1 MAQAKKPEVKPYDDP
16 NVHED
21 EIEPVLAVKQ
31 TRVIWILVFAILLLS
46 WQISTLA
53 DHVDLV
59 IQKRLSEAATQIQ
72 HLADIV
78 DHELDDTN
86 DNYEASL
93 GLLMKGQCGEATRNA
108 FKTKCSEKAGIND
121 QFDALMK
128 QIEAQTS
135 TGN

>member
-1 MAQAKKPEVKPYDDP
+1 MATKKPEVRPYDDP
-16 NVHED
+16 SIHEE

-46 WQISTLA
+46 WQVSSIA
-53 DHVDLV
+53 NHVDLV
-59 IQKRLSEAATQIQ
+59 IQKRLSEAAMQIQ

-93 GLLMKGQCGEATRNA
+93 SILMKGQCGEAYRQA
-108 FKTKCSEKAGIND
+108 FQNKCSSREAINAQFEKLLQEQANANQG
-121 QFDALMK
+121 
-128 QIEAQTS
+128 E
-135 TGN
+135 